1 MNLVR
6 GSHLVFRRTGTR
18 FGWCLHFHVIRGD
31 VWLLGRSEG
40 HMVSLSGPWVSLLPQ
55 GVTGALTAATPP
67 RRPVFKNGGR
77 MHPSAVAVS
86 EASSVH
92 RRLFLCWFTGRVSV
106 LGTVGWCEGRREASL
121 STCKWWGHSVS
132 PQLDF
137 NASSPICSNRPLIR
151 LFLKKK
157 KKIHD
162 LSEDLQI
169 LFHRCVPMSR
179 IMISTRYKP
188 SKSLRISWMNDCNSS
203 NSCYFLCPD
212 FCFFP
217 DLFTSP
223 CRSKDCIC
231 LNAYE

>member
-40 HMVSLSGPWVSLLPQ
+40 HMVSLSGPWVSLLPR

-157 KKIHD
+157 KKSMICQRTYK
-162 LSEDLQI
+162 SCFI
-169 LFHRCVPMSR
+169 CV
-179 IMISTRYKP
+179 
-188 SKSLRISWMNDCNSS
+188 
-203 NSCYFLCPD
+203 
-212 FCFFP
+212 
-217 DLFTSP
+217 SP
-223 CRSKDCIC
+223 CQELWLAQGINLVKVWGLAEWMTVIPPTLVIFCVLTFLSRLVYIS
-231 LNAYE
+231 L